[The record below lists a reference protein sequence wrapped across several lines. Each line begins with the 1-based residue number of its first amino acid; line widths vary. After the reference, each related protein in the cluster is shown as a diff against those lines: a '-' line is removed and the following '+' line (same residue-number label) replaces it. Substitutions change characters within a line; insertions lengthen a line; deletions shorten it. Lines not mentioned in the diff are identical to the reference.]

1 MTGARSEWAER
12 PNMRWSIPTPKFRR
26 RKSLA
31 WDRPEFGRSV
41 EENARVQLE
50 WEWIDDRP
58 EQIRDAY

>member
-1 MTGARSEWAER
+1 
-12 PNMRWSIPTPKFRR
+12 MRWSIPTPKFRR